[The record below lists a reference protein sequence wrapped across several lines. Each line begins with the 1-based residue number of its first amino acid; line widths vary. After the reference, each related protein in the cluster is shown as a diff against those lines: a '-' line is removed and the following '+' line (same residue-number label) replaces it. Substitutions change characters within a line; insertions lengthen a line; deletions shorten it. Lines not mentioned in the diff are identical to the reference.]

1 MKLNLGEMKLNFGV
15 IKLNFR
21 IMNLHIYCKLRN
33 RTVKGIYIYIMVIN
47 RIDIFKFWLF
57 LSLPIIDNS
66 PNFISGNTSN
76 NEKHK

>member
-1 MKLNLGEMKLNFGV
+1 
-15 IKLNFR
+15 
-21 IMNLHIYCKLRN
+21 
-33 RTVKGIYIYIMVIN
+33 MVIN

-66 PNFISGNTSN
+66 PNFITGNTPS

>member
-1 MKLNLGEMKLNFGV
+1 
-15 IKLNFR
+15 
-21 IMNLHIYCKLRN
+21 
-33 RTVKGIYIYIMVIN
+33 MVIN

-66 PNFISGNTSN
+66 PNFITENTSS